1 MKSTATDLGKVNI
14 TVKATIDNKV
24 KGCTK
29 VAAGE
34 GYADSLVKPLNVKP
48 EGFPVEKVESDFKCL
63 EDKKADT
70 FSLPEL
76 ELPSNLV
83 KESERAWVEV
93 SIEGISLGETSSTIC
108 PRSQE
113 MSWPQLWRMLEG

>member
-14 TVKATIDNKV
+14 TVKATIDNSV
-24 KGCTK
+24 NDCPK
-29 VAAGE
+29 VAAGD

-63 EDKKADT
+63 DAKQTGT
-70 FSLPEL
+70 FSLPGL

-83 KESERAWVEV
+83 KDSERAWVEV
-93 SIEGISLGETSSTIC
+93 SLGIIFFGEIKFFLSHLTDT
-108 PRSQE
+108 
-113 MSWPQLWRMLEG
+113 